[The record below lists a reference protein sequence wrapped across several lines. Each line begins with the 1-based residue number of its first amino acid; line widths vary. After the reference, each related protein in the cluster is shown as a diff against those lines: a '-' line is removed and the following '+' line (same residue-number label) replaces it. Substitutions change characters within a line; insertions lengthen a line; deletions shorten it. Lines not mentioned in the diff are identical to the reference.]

1 MSVPAAL
8 IEGLVSGATIPW
20 LGPAV
25 LAHGEAPRSSG
36 VLAGALSAA
45 VSVPHKARKVASA
58 AAQYIENFKHR
69 STLNTLMTAAF
80 AGRAAPSPLHH
91 LIARLPGA
99 SLIVHAWYDD
109 AMVQALETERPGGAF
124 ALVQSVSPAEHK
136 LGTWFAHYAADGAP
150 LAPEDAAQRATLL
163 YAPLGCVRPAR
174 NYLISDADFVEV
186 LTEIDIQTPIPP
198 EVIRRRTGR
207 GFAFIGCRF
216 DDQIARTFARQV
228 MKRSGG
234 PHWAFLPEEP
244 TRGEAR
250 FLEEQAITR
259 LALSPAA
266 LEEALAGALS
276 PA

>member
-8 IEGLVSGATIPW
+8 VEGLLSGATIPW

-25 LAHGEAPRSSG
+25 LTHGEAPQSSG

-45 VSVPHKARKVASA
+45 VAVPHKARKVASA

-69 STLNTLMTAAF
+69 STLNSLMTAAF
-80 AGRAAPSPLHH
+80 AGRAAPSRLHH
-91 LIARLPGA
+91 LIARLPAA
-99 SLIVHAWYDD
+99 SLIVHGWYDD
-109 AMVQALETERPGGAF
+109 AVLQALEAERRGDAF

-136 LGTWFAHYAADGAP
+136 LGTWFAHYNADGTQLSA
-150 LAPEDAAQRATLL
+150 EEAQARPTLL

-198 EVIRRRTGR
+198 EVIRRRTGC

-216 DDQIARTFARQV
+216 DDQIARTFARQI

-234 PHWAFLPEEP
+234 PHWAFLPDEP

-250 FLEEQAITR
+250 FLAEQGITR
-259 LALSPAA
+259 LAAAPAA
-266 LEEALAGALS
+266 LEAALVAALS

>member
-8 IEGLVSGATIPW
+8 IEGLLTGATIPY
-20 LGPAV
+20 LGPGV
-25 LAHGEAPRSSG
+25 LTHGEAPRTSG

-69 STLNTLMTAAF
+69 STLNALVTAAF
-80 AGRAAPSPLHH
+80 AGRASPSRLHH
-91 LIARLPGA
+91 LIAGLPAA

-109 AMVQALETERPGGAF
+109 AMVQALEAEQPGEAF
-124 ALVQSVSPAEHK
+124 ALAQSVSPAEHR
-136 LGTWFAHYAADGAP
+136 LGTWFAHYATDGAP
-150 LAPEDAAQRATLL
+150 LAPEEAATRTTLL

-174 NYLISDADFVEV
+174 NYLISDADFVET

-216 DDQIARTFARQV
+216 DDQIARTFARQI

-234 PHWAFLPEEP
+234 PHWAFLPEEL

-250 FLEEQAITR
+250 FLAEQEIVRIAAPPAALEQA
-259 LALSPAA
+259 LEAALSPA
-266 LEEALAGALS
+266 
-276 PA
+276 